1 MRLLLRH
8 PYFWLILG
16 WIFVIAS
23 IIASL
28 VPVQQLPPT
37 GMSDKFEH
45 SLGYGLLTLWFAG
58 IYPKASYLRIGLAM
72 FAMGVAIEFAQGAM
86 GLGRHADPRDVFANS
101 LGIAAGLLIATIGL
115 GGWAQRIEARL
126 RKW

>member
-16 WIFVIAS
+16 WIFVIAAVV
-23 IIASL
+23 ASL
-28 VPVQQLPPT
+28 VPTQRLPKT
-37 GMSDKFEH
+37 GISDKWEH
-45 SLGYGLLTLWFAG
+45 SLGYALLTLWFTG
-58 IYPKASYLRIGLAM
+58 IYPKASYFRIGLAM
-72 FAMGVAIEFAQGAM
+72 FALGVAIEFAQGAM
-86 GLGRHADPRDVFANS
+86 GLGRQADPRDVFANS
-101 LGIAAGLLIATIGL
+101 MGIATGLLFATVGI

>member
-16 WIFVIAS
+16 WVFVIAA

-28 VPVQQLPPT
+28 VPNKELPQV
-37 GMSDKFEH
+37 GISDKWEH
-45 SLGYGLLTLWFAG
+45 SIGYALLTVWFTG
-58 IYPKASYLRIGLAM
+58 IYPRASYVRIGLAM
-72 FAMGVAIEFAQGAM
+72 FAMGVSIEIAQGLM
-86 GLGRHADPRDVFANS
+86 GLGRTADPRDVFANS
-101 LGIAAGLLIATIGL
+101 MGIAGGLLVATIGL
-115 GGWAQRIEARL
+115 GGWAQRIESWL